1 MNEIAEKDVI
11 NIENMIYEIDG
22 KEVMLDSDLA
32 KLYNVETKRVNEAV
46 KNNPNKFPTR
56 FSWVLSI
63 EETLK
68 ISRSKI
74 STLNIKQGS
83 NIKYGA
89 RVFSEQGV
97 YMLATILKSKTA
109 TEVSIRI
116 MDTFVKMRHYINYN
130 EQLLPRKY
138 LLLEEKV
145 DNNTKRIDE
154 LFDKF
159 NPKVI
164 TKNSI
169 FFQNDIYD
177 AYSVLLEIFDIV
189 KEEII
194 IIDNYIGKALLDELR
209 NINRKLIVV
218 SSNIDETLKK
228 KYLKQYNN
236 IKFINNDS
244 YHDRFIIIDRKRVF
258 HCGASFKD
266 LGKKCFAINE
276 IENKIEKEKLINDV
290 LTNCS
295 IDK

>member
-1 MNEIAEKDVI
+1 MNEIAEIKDI
-11 NIENMIYEIDG
+11 ESKIYNIRG
-22 KEVMLDSDLA
+22 VEVMLDSDLA
-32 KLYNVETKRVNEAV
+32 KQYQCANGTKSINLAV
-46 KNNPNKFPTR
+46 KRNIERFPSDFYFQLNEEEFNKICGFNLKLQNN
-56 FSWVLSI
+56 
-63 EETLK
+63 K
-68 ISRSKI
+68 IRS
-74 STLNIKQGS
+74 LP
-83 NIKYGA
+83 Y
-89 RVFSEQGV
+89 VFTEQGV
-97 YMLATILKSKTA
+97 AMLATVIRTDVAAK
-109 TEVSIRI
+109 VSIDI
-116 MDTFVKMRHYINYN
+116 MRAFVRMRNYIKYN
-130 EQLLPRKY
+130 DQLLQRKY

-177 AYSVLLEIFDIV
+177 AYSVLLEILDIA

-194 IIDNYIGKALLDELR
+194 IIDNYMGKVLLDELR
-209 NINRKLIVV
+209 NINKKIIII
-218 SSNIDETLKK
+218 SSNINYTLKE

-236 IKFINNDS
+236 IKFINNES

-276 IENKIEKEKLINDV
+276 IENKIEREKLVNDV
-290 LTNCS
+290 IKNCS
-295 IDK
+295 IDN

>member
-32 KLYNVETKRVNEAV
+32 KLYNVETKRINEAA
-46 KNNPNKFPTR
+46 KNNPEKFPRR
-56 FSWVLSI
+56 FSWILSD
-63 EETLK
+63 EEKNNLWSKFSTAN
-68 ISRSKI
+68 ISSMSRS
-74 STLNIKQGS
+74 NP
-83 NIKYGA
+83 
-89 RVFSEQGV
+89 RVFTEQGV

-130 EQLLPRKY
+130 KNVLPRRF
-138 LLLEEKV
+138 LLLEDKV
-145 DNNTKRIDE
+145 DDNTRRIDE

-177 AYSVLLEIFDIV
+177 AYSVLLEIFDIA

-194 IIDNYIGKALLDELR
+194 IIDNYMGKVLLDELR
-209 NINRKLIVV
+209 NINKKIIII
-218 SSNIDETLKK
+218 SSNINYTLKK

-236 IKFINNDS
+236 IKFINNES

-266 LGKKCFAINE
+266 LGKKCFGIHE
-276 IENKIEKEKLINDV
+276 IENMYEIEKLVNDV
-290 LTNCS
+290 IKNCS
-295 IDK
+295 IDN